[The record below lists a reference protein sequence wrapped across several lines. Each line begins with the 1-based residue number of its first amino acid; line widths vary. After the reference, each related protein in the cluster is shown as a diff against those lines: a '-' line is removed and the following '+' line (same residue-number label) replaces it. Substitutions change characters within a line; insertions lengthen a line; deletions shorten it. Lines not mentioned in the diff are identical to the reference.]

1 MHFINPE
8 EDFDLV
14 IHNVG
19 NSTLDEGVQLSKT
32 LTFYPEELKDNL
44 YNFFTKPFRTEEY
57 FHFTDEEDLENNVV
71 FSAAKSI
78 FEDRAQLLQNSNII
92 AEQLYRVNGHP
103 KSKGGELFVVYF
115 PHVEFDGEHIKA
127 LGIYK
132 LDNKE
137 KFLKAISNENSYDVW
152 TEEGI
157 SLSKVDKA
165 CLILDIEEEDG
176 YVVASIDKSKGD
188 EFGIWADEFLK
199 IIQRKDEYFDT
210 SNTLSFCK
218 SYVMDKLPEDFEV
231 NRVDQAD
238 LLNKSVNFF
247 KENDQFRIDQ
257 FADQVLEQEELKQSF
272 EDYRKRFEDVYEVE
286 LNDQFDISKN
296 AVKKQARFFKSI
308 IKLDKNFHIYVH
320 GNRQMIEQGVDENG
334 KKYYK
339 LYYNSEN

>member
-1 MHFINPE
+1 
-8 EDFDLV
+8 
-14 IHNVG
+14 
-19 NSTLDEGVQLSKT
+19 
-32 LTFYPEELKDNL
+32 
-44 YNFFTKPFRTEEY
+44 
-57 FHFTDEEDLENNVV
+57 
-71 FSAAKSI
+71 
-78 FEDRAQLLQNSNII
+78 
-92 AEQLYRVNGHP
+92 
-103 KSKGGELFVVYF
+103 
-115 PHVEFDGEHIKA
+115 
-127 LGIYK
+127 
-132 LDNKE
+132 
-137 KFLKAISNENSYDVW
+137 
-152 TEEGI
+152 
-157 SLSKVDKA
+157 
-165 CLILDIEEEDG
+165 
-176 YVVASIDKSKGD
+176 
-188 EFGIWADEFLK
+188 
-199 IIQRKDEYFDT
+199 
-210 SNTLSFCK
+210 
-218 SYVMDKLPEDFEV
+218 MDKLPEDFEV